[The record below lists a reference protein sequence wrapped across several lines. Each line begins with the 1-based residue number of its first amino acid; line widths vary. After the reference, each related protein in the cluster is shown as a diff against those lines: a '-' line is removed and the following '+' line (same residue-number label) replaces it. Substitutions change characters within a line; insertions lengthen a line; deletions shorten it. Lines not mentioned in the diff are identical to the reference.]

1 MNIDPELVTDLGDG
15 GRPTFVDGFRV
26 SAELTETPPAL
37 SADELLRLSE
47 EEREQL
53 VAMLEEER
61 LVSAQRR
68 KLQDRIDF
76 VRGQGASDAATLE
89 QLGFLLAKERP
100 LSDRRR
106 ALHREIARFRVRA
119 A

>member
-1 MNIDPELVTDLGDG
+1 MDPQLVTDPGDG
-15 GRPTFVDGFRV
+15 PRPAFVDGFPV
-26 SAELTETPPAL
+26 SAELTEPPPAL
-37 SADELLRLSE
+37 SAGELLRLSE

-53 VAMLEEER
+53 VALLEQEQ

-89 QLGFLLAKERP
+89 QLGYLLAKERP

-119 A
+119 T